1 MKRTYLLGSLLLLC
15 CCTWQIAYAQ
25 VEASKPM
32 YTSSWGHLLS
42 SAEDKLSVIGVFCTE
57 ALVVVLDS
65 TTTHYKVQ
73 MRNQDVGYIERQPLS
88 QAMHGK
94 SSPGEPRQYFD
105 RGAEGAQGPH
115 LYVQASELRVR
126 NTPSLDGKAVRKV
139 KVNDY
144 ISLDYIPLDKDGWV
158 SIGNHLYGGPE
169 YIQAKFLGPELTY
182 EQVLKDYLAV
192 KGTDLKQERVLAGR
206 LREMGWQRGGEEL
219 KTALQYWN
227 ESMGPNAG
235 LDARVDI
242 DLEILLANRMLDRQ
256 QDYTAYSRQIEGLNM
271 HYLVHGVHLEDG
283 KITQQQLQPL
293 GLKKVADIPNSPEC
307 GWEPKYFYKSDS
319 LIVAFEENV
328 KAKIV
333 GSMYRL
339 DFNEDVALVLGKQHL
354 NSTYTER
361 SFIEQFGH
369 LLDVDWIDNP
379 HVYRI
384 GNGDAGYYAIT
395 FKNGFPVRFECVY
408 YC

>member
-1 MKRTYLLGSLLLLC
+1 M
-15 CCTWQIAYAQ
+15 
-25 VEASKPM
+25 
-32 YTSSWGHLLS
+32 
-42 SAEDKLSVIGVFCTE
+42 
-57 ALVVVLDS
+57 
-65 TTTHYKVQ
+65 
-73 MRNQDVGYIERQPLS
+73 
-88 QAMHGK
+88 
-94 SSPGEPRQYFD
+94 
-105 RGAEGAQGPH
+105 
-115 LYVQASELRVR
+115 
-126 NTPSLDGKAVRKV
+126 
-139 KVNDY
+139 
-144 ISLDYIPLDKDGWV
+144 DYIPLDKDGWV